1 MMYFPIHN
9 TRPSLSLEI
18 KYIRIT
24 PKKLKKKKKK
34 VLNIRY
40 SDLN

>member
-9 TRPSLSLEI
+9 ARPSLSLEI

-24 PKKLKKKKKK
+24 PKKLKKKKK